1 VVDGVGGGGVG
12 GVEMDVL
19 GGDGSSLFVIVVA
32 VVVRDRPHFRP
43 YERTN
48 GTREVGL
55 NGGW

>member
-1 VVDGVGGGGVG
+1 VVDGVGGGVG

-19 GGDGSSLFVIVVA
+19 GRDGSSLFVIVVA
-32 VVVRDRPHFRP
+32 VVVRDRPHSRP